1 MDDEFTQG
9 YREACAQCACV
20 DWGVSEEGRFF
31 CRSCHNVI
39 ERTREVD
46 SQVYAQG
53 TSQVSTISRRSRT
66 KKREQGRQWM
76 VCEAFQFILRKQA
89 SALLELGVDPPF
101 KDDVLWQLWRRFLQT
116 SRLAYTH
123 APVRSSMF
131 KVRAEESDIESGA
144 ESSFLSASETGGETD
159 PPSTAE
165 SQADSCSDRS
175 TCSLDGA
182 AYLTSRLRPR
192 RDRMSM
198 TKTLALIHLALVW
211 SRQALTL
218 GDLLRLVSEGHVPYV
233 NVYEELP
240 KEMQLDGPDALI
252 FRVQSVPSHRSLH
265 REAEALA
272 RFLQLP
278 AFPPIGR
285 RDLLHP
291 VLLSLRYLSDANLPD
306 ELHPWVCVLMER
318 VGMAEAALHT
328 VDPSRRYTLPQYDVQ
343 AAALIIVT
351 MKLVFGLDD
360 RTEWDFANDAGT
372 KEHNLLADGV
382 VSHDHFNLRR
392 WYRLLHAALLRA
404 EHTRHQDVA
413 RKQWKATPLYPNRKH
428 KCVVMKKKRVAEQ
441 LQLCF
446 QRLSSQPAQAPPAAP
461 STFRFCWGD
470 EDGADGPSLHHNTL
484 KAVVTLKQ
492 EVLTPVNFTYWHVPL
507 RPCDPR
513 KCGSHYSV
521 VEATL
526 PRSFVWLL
534 KLFSFLLQVSPAHLY
549 QEVLSMERR
558 LLRNRTAPGQC
569 SGKRTSGVMG
579 TPPRTR
585 RSRLRRN
592 KLVTT

>member
-1 MDDEFTQG
+1 MDDEFTQD
-9 YREACAQCACV
+9 YREACTQCGSV

-46 SQVYAQG
+46 SQVYAPG
-53 TSQVSTISRRSRT
+53 TSRVSTIGRGSRT
-66 KKREQGRQWM
+66 KRREQGRQWM

-89 SALLELGVDPPF
+89 CALLELGVAPPF
-101 KDDVLWQLWRRFLQT
+101 KDDVLWQLWLRFLQT

-123 APVRSSMF
+123 TPVRSSLF
-131 KVRAEESDIESGA
+131 RVQAEDSDGGSGV
-144 ESSFLSASETGGETD
+144 ESSFLSASDTGGETD
-159 PPSTAE
+159 LPSTSG
-165 SQADSCSDRS
+165 SQAESCSDRS
-175 TCSLDGA
+175 TCSVDGA

-192 RDRMSM
+192 CGHMSM

-252 FRVQSVPSHRSLH
+252 FRVQSIPSHHSLH

-278 AFPPIGR
+278 AFPPISR

-306 ELHPWVCVLMER
+306 ELHPWVCMLVEHI
-318 VGMAEAALHT
+318 GMAEAALHT
-328 VDPSRRYTLPQYDVQ
+328 VHPSRRYTLPQYDVQ

-351 MKLVFGLDD
+351 MKLVFGMDD
-360 RTEWDFANDAGT
+360 RTEWDLSNDTSA
-372 KEHNLLADGV
+372 KEHNLLFDGAA
-382 VSHDHFNLRR
+382 SHDHFNLRR
-392 WYRLLHAALLRA
+392 WYRLVQAALLRA
-404 EHTRHQDVA
+404 EHTRHQDTA
-413 RKQWKATPLYPNRKH
+413 RKQWKAAPLFPNRKH
-428 KCVVMKKKRVAEQ
+428 KCVVMKRKRVAEQ
-441 LQLCF
+441 LQMCF
-446 QRLSSQPAQAPPAAP
+446 QRLSSQPAQVPPVAP
-461 STFRFCWGD
+461 STFSFCWGD
-470 EDGADGPSLHHNTL
+470 EEGADGPSLHHNKL
-484 KAVVTLKQ
+484 KAAVTLNQ
-492 EVLTPVNFTYWHVPL
+492 EVLTPVNSTYWHPPL

-513 KCGSHYSV
+513 KCGSHYSA
-521 VEATL
+521 VESTL

-534 KLFSFLLQVSPAHLY
+534 KLFSFLLRVRPAHLY
-549 QEVLSMERR
+549 QEVLSVERR
-558 LLRNRTAPGQC
+558 LLNNRTASGQQR
-569 SGKRTSGVMG
+569 SWERTL
-579 TPPRTR
+579 TRTR
-585 RSRLRRN
+585 SSQLRKS